1 MSMRVMMMDMVMS
14 TVVVQLVDITMD
26 GVLRVVD
33 VEVDDFPMV
42 VRSNVQKW
50 ISEVQTDLGSNEVE
64 DHLHEIWEISNR
76 TVLDQMDQG
85 ISVQDILTIDQ
96 VLGYKIMD
104 LRVLP

>member
-1 MSMRVMMMDMVMS
+1 MKLSGIQLLHVEKPG
-14 TVVVQLVDITMD
+14 VVVD
-26 GVLRVVD
+26 
-33 VEVDDFPMV
+33 VDDFPMA
-42 VRSNVQKW
+42 VRSIVQKW

>member
-1 MSMRVMMMDMVMS
+1 MKLSGIQILHVERP
-14 TVVVQLVDITMD
+14 
-26 GVLRVVD
+26 GVD
-33 VEVDDFPMV
+33 VDVDDFPMV

-64 DHLHEIWEISNR
+64 DHLHEIWVISNR

>member
-1 MSMRVMMMDMVMS
+1 MKLSGIQILHVEKHEVP
-14 TVVVQLVDITMD
+14 
-26 GVLRVVD
+26 VD
-33 VEVDDFPMV
+33 VEVDGFPMV
-42 VRSNVQKW
+42 VRSNDLKW
-50 ISEVQTDLGSNEVE
+50 ISEVQTDLGSKEVE

-85 ISVQDILTIDQ
+85 ILVQDILTIDQ